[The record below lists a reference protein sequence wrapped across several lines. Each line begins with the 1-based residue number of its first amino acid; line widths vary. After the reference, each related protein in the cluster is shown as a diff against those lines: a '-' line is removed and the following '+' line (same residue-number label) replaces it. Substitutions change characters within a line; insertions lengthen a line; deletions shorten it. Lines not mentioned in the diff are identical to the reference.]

1 MLVPVSPT
9 SHRQRFSLPDEPGRR
24 IATWSLLMA
33 AVSAVAV
40 VVAGALGTFFQTV
53 VFDLQDQELLSEA
66 GLWGYVVGF
75 FLTALIALPGLVG
88 VVLGVRAWRLGAH
101 RMGATVILVN
111 AVIAALLVSS
121 SAVSLVF
128 G

>member
-1 MLVPVSPT
+1 M
-9 SHRQRFSLPDEPGRR
+9 
-24 IATWSLLMA
+24 ATWSLLMV
-33 AVSAVAV
+33 AVSAVAL
-40 VVAGALGTFFQTV
+40 VVAGALGTFFQLV

-101 RMGATVILVN
+101 RMGATGILVN

-121 SAVSLVF
+121 SAVSVVF